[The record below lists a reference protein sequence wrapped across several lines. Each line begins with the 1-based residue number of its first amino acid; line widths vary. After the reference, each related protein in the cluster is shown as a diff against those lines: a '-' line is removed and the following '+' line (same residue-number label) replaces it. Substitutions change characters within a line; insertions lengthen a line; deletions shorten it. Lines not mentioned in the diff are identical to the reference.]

1 MAGTRN
7 ALIVASYDYTDP
19 GLRQLHAPASDA
31 RALEAVL
38 QDPGIGGFDVRTL
51 LNAPTHEI
59 NLAVEEF
66 FADRRPDDLLLV
78 HFSCH
83 GVKDEDGDLYFATS
97 NTMLRRLGATAVGAD
112 FVNRCMGRSR
122 SRRIVL
128 LLDCCYAGAFERGMT
143 ARAGTEVGIEAQLGG
158 RGRAVITASSAM
170 EYAFEGEQLAD
181 VGEPEPSV
189 FTSALVSGLETGE
202 ADRDQDGLV
211 ALDELYDYIYDAVRA
226 TTPNQTPGKWM
237 FGVQGEMVIARRSRP
252 VSTPAELPRELQEVI
267 DSPLASVRGA
277 AVQELTRLLTG
288 RHAGLALGAR
298 LALERLTNDDSR
310 TVAAAATAALATQAS
325 APPAATTPA
334 DGLPAAPPAEDSAA
348 SGPGED
354 LATPGPAEDLATPV
368 PADVPVPAAASAGT
382 PVPAATGVE
391 AETPA
396 PTATLAPP
404 SDLEAETPAPTAEP
418 AQRRAETKPPG
429 LAADDALPQDR
440 TEPSAQAEPPSPSAD
455 VKAEVPGPASEPAR
469 AGARTKAPAPVAA
482 AAPGS
487 EPPRATDLSTV
498 GGRSQAAGLLADLP
512 RTLAGVLAI
521 SAALLGWASL
531 SPLYRTS
538 SGSAFA
544 LASFLPTKW
553 YVILAAVVDLVA
565 GACLLLPRTK
575 QLVGPGLLL
584 GNVAV
589 SAGGLVSLLV
599 ALLGPDSYGSGFWL
613 AFASSLAEVAAAGLA
628 LMAVVRTEEIR
639 WSRWPMRAAFVWVI
653 VLVAAAAAVAVAFH
667 IHNIASL
674 VSHQDLTTAI
684 WTAVMALAVPVC
696 ALAVQPVRFAIAL
709 LGGWL
714 AADVVFLVY
723 HFLYLGVLHGN
734 GVPVSSVPLIVFT
747 LAVVVLATAAA
758 LSGREAFSA
767 GAQGPA

>member
-189 FTSALVSGLETGE
+189 FTSALVTGLETGE

-267 DSPLASVRGA
+267 DSPLASVRAA

-288 RHAGLALGAR
+288 RHAGLALAAR
-298 LALERLTNDDSR
+298 LALGRLTNDDSR
-310 TVAAAATAALATQAS
+310 TVAAAAMAALDTQAS
-325 APPAATTPA
+325 SPDAVPASPDALPAVAPPPEEATAPA
-334 DGLPAAPPAEDSAA
+334 PAESRAAP
-348 SGPGED
+348 
-354 LATPGPAEDLATPV
+354 
-368 PADVPVPAAASAGT
+368 
-382 PVPAATGVE
+382 
-391 AETPA
+391 A
-396 PTATLAPP
+396 PLE
-404 SDLEAETPAPTAEP
+404 LEAETPAPAVPQSDTPRTAGP
-418 AQRRAETKPPG
+418 TTTARRG
-429 LAADDALPQDR
+429 
-440 TEPSAQAEPPSPSAD
+440 
-455 VKAEVPGPASEPAR
+455 PGPAERADPLRLA
-469 AGARTKAPAPVAA
+469 AGALAIVAA
-482 AAPGS
+482 VAA
-487 EPPRATDLSTV
+487 V
-498 GGRSQAAGLLADLP
+498 AGLFP
-512 RTLAGVLAI
+512 
-521 SAALLGWASL
+521 
-531 SPLYRTS
+531 YYQ
-538 SGSAFA
+538 SGSSSFA
-544 LASFLPTKW
+544 LATYYWSTWSVL
-553 YVILAAVVDLVA
+553 LGAVVDVVA
-565 GACLLLPRTK
+565 GTCLIVPGTRRLI
-575 QLVGPGLLL
+575 GPGILL

-589 SAGGLVSLLV
+589 SSGGLAYLIIFGLKYSDL
-599 ALLGPDSYGSGFWL
+599 AGGFWL
-613 AFASSLAEVAAAGLA
+613 QVAAGLA
-628 LMAVVRTEEIR
+628 EVTAACLAGIAVARTGEVGF
-639 WSRWPMRAAFVWVI
+639 SRWPSRARLSWAI
-653 VLVAAAAAVAVAFH
+653 VLIGAVAAVTMILHSLNLVAQGQPGEYLAWSV
-667 IHNIASL
+667 
-674 VSHQDLTTAI
+674 
-684 WTAVMALAVPVC
+684 WTAVMALAVPVF
-696 ALAVQPVRFAIAL
+696 ALVVTPARFAVAIL
-709 LGGWL
+709 FGWL
-714 AADVVFLVY
+714 AADVAFFVY
-723 HFLYLGVLHGN
+723 HYFFWNYQHTNGYTPLSTAPLMVFGVA
-734 GVPVSSVPLIVFT
+734 VAVLIG
-747 LAVVVLATAAA
+747 TAALFARGA
-758 LSGREAFSA
+758 LSA
-767 GAQGPA
+767 GTQGQS